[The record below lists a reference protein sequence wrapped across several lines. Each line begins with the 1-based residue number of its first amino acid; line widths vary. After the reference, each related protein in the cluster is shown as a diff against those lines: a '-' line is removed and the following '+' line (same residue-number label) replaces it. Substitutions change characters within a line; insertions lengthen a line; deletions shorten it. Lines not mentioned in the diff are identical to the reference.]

1 MADLTSKRVLPTKI
15 LLLPPKAEE
24 KKTQSGLIIPE
35 TAGKVT
41 SLGTVVIA
49 GEGTDLIKMPV
60 SIGQKVMF
68 PPQAGVRV
76 RYEDEDYVLLNVQ
89 DVLLYW

>member
-15 LLLPPKAEE
+15 LLLPPKEEE
-24 KKTQSGLIIPE
+24 KKTQAGIIIPE

-41 SLGTVVIA
+41 SLGTVVIT
-49 GEGTDLIKMPV
+49 GEGTDLIKMSI
-60 SIGQKVMF
+60 SIGQKVMYS
-68 PPQAGVRV
+68 PHAGIRV
-76 RYEDEDYVLLNVQ
+76 RYEDEDYVLLNLS